1 MTLKEF
7 IGMVRAIA
15 LTQPN
20 VNSVI
25 DNDVYKLNELKDVE
39 YSVFAWQQRQHRE
52 ETDFWIYS
60 FQFFYID
67 RLTQDSGNELET
79 QSIGL
84 DILSNIILTILE
96 VGDGEIELYD
106 TPIYQPFTQR
116 FKDLCAGDYATVTF
130 RIPKCSICEEQYL

>member
-39 YSVFAWQQRQHRE
+39 YSVLPGSRGNTGRKL
-52 ETDFWIYS
+52 I
-60 FQFFYID
+60 
-67 RLTQDSGNELET
+67 SGF
-79 QSIGL
+79 SH
-84 DILSNIILTILE
+84 SNCFI
-96 VGDGEIELYD
+96 
-106 TPIYQPFTQR
+106 
-116 FKDLCAGDYATVTF
+116 
-130 RIPKCSICEEQYL
+130 